1 MDELLSTNRSLL
13 PLSSITASTAMPDF
27 PAEHVVDMS
36 QTGWC
41 TAEQFSDTQPTP
53 YIVFNFT
60 ERVAIT
66 YMRARGGRG
75 GFSYVTEFTLDY
87 RDDYTDSYT
96 PYTLINGEEA
106 VSTRSNRYIS
116 IVVFLLQGF
125 STNNAGL
132 QTYTF
137 WRQPLQ
143 GRTFR
148 FKIQDGERHFLN
160 QNFCWNVELFGCS
173 VPEQGNY
180 YT

>member
-13 PLSSITASTAMPDF
+13 PLSSITASTAMSDNSP
-27 PAEHVVDMS
+27 EHVVDMS

-41 TAEQFSDTQPTP
+41 TAEQFSDTQPIP

-66 YMRARGGRG
+66 YMRARGDRS

-106 VSTRSNRYIS
+106 VSITIIIIIVS
-116 IVVFLLQGF
+116 IVVFML
-125 STNNAGL
+125 
-132 QTYTF
+132 
-137 WRQPLQ
+137 
-143 GRTFR
+143 
-148 FKIQDGERHFLN
+148 
-160 QNFCWNVELFGCS
+160 
-173 VPEQGNY
+173 
-180 YT
+180 